1 MKADKLTMDLYNYI
15 MKAKKQDFL
24 NPKSPYANC
33 YILKCGRKV
42 LAVIGG
48 NHKANDKR
56 MRSLISNAF
65 KLLKPKVVLLE
76 QPKDFD
82 VEALKKVVK
91 HTEKQFW
98 NEFDVA
104 TDLAVRDEAKIYFI
118 DISEK
123 ERFEFFMQL
132 KNGIKL
138 YILELFSAIYNSNF
152 HKYNKTRM
160 VEPEDYKILSEALTL
175 RDIIDD
181 EQIYNAFIKMK
192 QKEYKNLSLIATIDK
207 IIDQMAKKYTGKIL
221 SQDLL
226 LSKALTAPFPY
237 SDYKINKINAKH
249 EALRDSTMIKAIIN
263 YMKRNDSVMVVC
275 GSGHASIFKKHLIK
289 KAEMFG
295 KCKIEEISY

>member
-138 YILELFSAIYNSNF
+138 YILELFSAIYNINF
-152 HKYNKTRM
+152 HTYNKTRM
-160 VEPEDYKILSEALTL
+160 MEPEDYKILSEALTL

-181 EQIYNAFIKMK
+181 EQVYSAFIKMK

-226 LSKALTAPFPY
+226 LSRALTAPFPY

-289 KAEMFG
+289 KAEIFG
-295 KCKIEEISY
+295 KCKVETISD

>member
-1 MKADKLTMDLYNYI
+1 MKADKLTMDLYKYVI
-15 MKAKKQDFL
+15 KAKKQDFL
-24 NPKSPYANC
+24 NPKSPYANG

-56 MRSLISNAF
+56 IRSLISNIF

-76 QPKDFD
+76 QPKDLD

-91 HTEKQFW
+91 HTDKKFW
-98 NEFDVA
+98 NEVDVA
-104 TDLAVRDEAKIYFI
+104 TDLAVKNEAKIYFI

-132 KNGIKL
+132 KEGIKL

-152 HKYNKTRM
+152 HTYNKTRM
-160 VEPEDYKILSEALTL
+160 MEPEDYKILSEALTL

-207 IIDQMAKKYTGKIL
+207 IINQIAKKYIGQIL

-249 EALRDSTMIKAIIN
+249 EALRDSSMIKAIIN

-289 KAEMFG
+289 KAEIFG
-295 KCKIEEISY
+295 KCKVEDISD

>member
-24 NPKSPYANC
+24 NPKSPYANG
-33 YILKCGRKV
+33 YMLKCGGKE

-56 MRSLISNAF
+56 IRSLISNAF

-76 QPKDFD
+76 QPKDLD
-82 VEALKKVVK
+82 VEALKKAVK
-91 HTEKQFW
+91 HTDKKFW

-104 TDLAVRDEAKIYFI
+104 TDLAVRNEAKIYFI
-118 DISEK
+118 DISNK

-132 KNGIKL
+132 KDGIKL
-138 YILELFSAIYNSNF
+138 YILELFSAIYNINF
-152 HKYNKTRM
+152 HTYNKIRM
-160 VEPEDYKILSEALTL
+160 MEPEDYKILSEALTL

-207 IIDQMAKKYTGKIL
+207 IIDQMAKKYTGQIL

-226 LSKALTAPFPY
+226 LSRALTAPFPY

-249 EALRDSTMIKAIIN
+249 EALRDSSMIKVIIN

-289 KAEMFG
+289 KAEIFG
-295 KCKIEEISY
+295 KCKVEEISY

>member
-76 QPKDFD
+76 QPKDLD
-82 VEALKKVVK
+82 VEALKKAVK
-91 HTEKQFW
+91 HTDKKFW

-104 TDLAVRDEAKIYFI
+104 TDLAVRNGAKIYFI
-118 DISEK
+118 DISNK

-132 KNGIKL
+132 KDGIKL

-181 EQIYNAFIKMK
+181 EQVYMP
-192 QKEYKNLSLIATIDK
+192 SLK
-207 IIDQMAKKYTGKIL
+207 
-221 SQDLL
+221 
-226 LSKALTAPFPY
+226 
-237 SDYKINKINAKH
+237 
-249 EALRDSTMIKAIIN
+249 
-263 YMKRNDSVMVVC
+263 
-275 GSGHASIFKKHLIK
+275 
-289 KAEMFG
+289 
-295 KCKIEEISY
+295 